1 MKLFGNRQ
9 GKKQDPAEEDVLL
22 PKDKSRLRENADD
35 QEIEDELIDA
45 LDGVDEDFDLEMLLE
60 IPVEEP
66 EEIPE
71 EEPASEEEAE
81 APAEPEIQEPP
92 QEESASEEDAEGK
105 AEEASEEAPEDG
117 ANPEEGSTTEE
128 GGEPEPQEGTPEKE
142 PMSFLKKML
151 ISCGVT
157 VAVLALAVGIT
168 VNYFL
173 GLFNYQAADSDFFKT
188 VSPSQLE
195 EETYEDS
202 ELQAMAEA
210 ELANSLEATE
220 EDLLR
225 WNDHIDKITSDSST
239 YEIPISED
247 VYNILLVGTDNRAVG
262 AVGRSDVMMLVSI
275 NQKTETIHLTSF
287 LRDCYV
293 AVPGY
298 GKTRMNHSYAY
309 GGPDLL
315 METIE
320 TNFKVHVDR
329 YVAVDFFSFMDVV
342 DTLGGVWMYMTESE
356 IKTANKYI
364 WSMNVN
370 QLDLEWSDGY
380 IWGDE
385 GWRKLTG
392 KQALGHARN
401 RFDGNDYERTARQRN
416 IINQILNG
424 CKYATPSTLVDLAQV
439 ILPQIT
445 TDMTKSEILGYAAN
459 VGAYI
464 GYDIEQHQIPAEGT
478 YSGATISGMSV
489 ISLDLDDNIQ
499 YLQDTIYAGT
509 DALEDQDE

>member
-1 MKLFGNRQ
+1 MKRFNQHKPQKEQLHS
-9 GKKQDPAEEDVLL
+9 EDQLTET
-22 PKDKSRLRENADD
+22 P
-35 QEIEDELIDA
+35 
-45 LDGVDEDFDLEMLLE
+45 
-60 IPVEEP
+60 
-66 EEIPE
+66 EIPE
-71 EEPASEEEAE
+71 SPELPEAAEPAVSEDTMNLIALARELAETEPGECVRESAEAENPEDPEKTEAAEAEEESREAQEKSEAAVPEENGAE
-81 APAEPEIQEPP
+81 ELEPD
-92 QEESASEEDAEGK
+92 QEES
-105 AEEASEEAPEDG
+105 
-117 ANPEEGSTTEE
+117 TEE
-128 GGEPEPQEGTPEKE
+128 ESQNAKE

-151 ISCGVT
+151 ISCGAT
-157 VAVLALAVGIT
+157 VVVLSLIVGLS

-173 GLFNYQAADSDFFKT
+173 NLLNYQKADSDYFQT
-188 VSPSQLE
+188 VAPSELE

-202 ELQAMAEA
+202 ELAALDEA
-210 ELANSLEATE
+210 EKENNLEATE

-225 WNDHIDKITSDSST
+225 WNKHIDKITSDSST
-239 YEIPISED
+239 YEVPISED
-247 VYNILLVGTDNRAVG
+247 VYNILLVGTDNRAEG

-309 GGPDLL
+309 GGPALL

-329 YVAVDFFSFMDVV
+329 YVAVDFYSFMDVV
-342 DTLGGVWMYMTESE
+342 DTLGGVWIYMNEDE

-370 QLDLEWSDGY
+370 QLGLEWSDGY
-380 IWGDE
+380 IWGDA

-416 IINQILNG
+416 IINQIING

-445 TDMTKSEILGYAAN
+445 TDMTKSEILSYAAN

-478 YSGATISGMSV
+478 YYGATISGMSV

-509 DALEDQDE
+509 EALDGDDSE

>member
-1 MKLFGNRQ
+1 MKRFNQ
-9 GKKQDPAEEDVLL
+9 HKPQEEQLHSE
-22 PKDKSRLRENADD
+22 DKLTET
-35 QEIEDELIDA
+35 
-45 LDGVDEDFDLEMLLE
+45 
-60 IPVEEP
+60 P
-66 EEIPE
+66 EIPE
-71 EEPASEEEAE
+71 SPELPEAAEPAVSEDTMNLIALARELAETEPGECVRGSAEAENPDDPKKTETAEAEEESREAQENSEDAVPEENGAE
-81 APAEPEIQEPP
+81 ELEPD
-92 QEESASEEDAEGK
+92 QEES
-105 AEEASEEAPEDG
+105 
-117 ANPEEGSTTEE
+117 TEE
-128 GGEPEPQEGTPEKE
+128 ESQNAKE

-151 ISCGVT
+151 ISCGAT
-157 VAVLALAVGIT
+157 VVVLSLIVGLS

-173 GLFNYQAADSDFFKT
+173 NLLNYQKADSDYFQT
-188 VSPSQLE
+188 VAPSELE

-202 ELQAMAEA
+202 ELAALDEA
-210 ELANSLEATE
+210 EKENNLEATE

-225 WNDHIDKITSDSST
+225 WNKHIDKITSDSST
-239 YEIPISED
+239 YEVPISED
-247 VYNILLVGTDNRAVG
+247 VYNILLVGTDNRAEG

-309 GGPDLL
+309 GGPALL

-329 YVAVDFFSFMDVV
+329 YVAVDFYSFMDVV
-342 DTLGGVWMYMTESE
+342 DTLGGVWIYMNEDE

-380 IWGDE
+380 IWGDA

-416 IINQILNG
+416 IINQIING

-445 TDMTKSEILGYAAN
+445 TDMTKSEILSYAAN

-478 YSGATISGMSV
+478 YYGATISGMSV

-509 DALEDQDE
+509 EALDGDDSE

>member
-1 MKLFGNRQ
+1 MKLFGNKHGASHRQ
-9 GKKQDPAEEDVLL
+9 SEETPLF
-22 PKDKSRLRENADD
+22 PQDKSPLRGEGDT
-35 QEIEDELIDA
+35 QEIDDEYIDP
-45 LDGVDEDFDLEMLLE
+45 LELTDDFSAPDQ
-60 IPVEEP
+60 PVTRNP
-66 EEIPE
+66 EETDPS
-71 EEPASEEEAE
+71 ASDPDEADGTRTE
-81 APAEPEIQEPP
+81 P
-92 QEESASEEDAEGK
+92 QEESPSTPEEDSQLPQ
-105 AEEASEEAPEDG
+105 EEASPV
-117 ANPEEGSTTEE
+117 
-128 GGEPEPQEGTPEKE
+128 EPQEETQEDAPPEPRP
-142 PMSFLKKML
+142 PMGFVKKML
-151 ISCGVT
+151 ISCGITLVVIS
-157 VAVLALAVGIT
+157 VAVFGVA
-168 VNYFL
+168 NYFL
-173 GLFNYQAADSDFFKT
+173 GLFNYQAADSKFFKT
-188 VSPSQLE
+188 VSPSELE
-195 EETYEDS
+195 EELYEDS
-202 ELQAMAEA
+202 ELAALDADEKSRQ
-210 ELANSLEATE
+210 LEATE

-247 VYNILLVGTDNRAVG
+247 VYNILLVGTDNRTESS
-262 AVGRSDVMMLVSI
+262 VGRSDVMMLVSI

-309 GGPDLL
+309 GGPALL
-315 METIE
+315 METLE

-329 YVAVDFFSFMDVV
+329 YVAVDFYSFMDVV
-342 DTLGGVWMYMTESE
+342 DTLGGVWIYMNESE

-380 IWGDE
+380 IWGGE

-401 RFDGNDYERTARQRN
+401 RFDGSDYERTARQRN

-424 CKYATPSTLVDLAQV
+424 CKYATPATLVDLVQV

-459 VGAYI
+459 VAAYI
-464 GYDIEQHQIPAEGT
+464 NYDIEQHQIPAAGT

-489 ISLDLDDNIQ
+489 ISLDLDENIQ

-509 DALEDQDE
+509 DALDNDDDQEDADSQ

>member
-1 MKLFGNRQ
+1 MKLFG
-9 GKKQDPAEEDVLL
+9 KKQGADQDQTEEQVTVSEAELPVEQEESEEVLCPAETTETVSHESAEEYVE
-22 PKDKSRLRENADD
+22 PS
-35 QEIEDELIDA
+35 
-45 LDGVDEDFDLEMLLE
+45 
-60 IPVEEP
+60 VEEATEGAAADISEAP
-66 EEIPE
+66 SEDIHEEIPDPQPE
-71 EEPASEEEAE
+71 ESPQEDSDEAE
-81 APAEPEIQEPP
+81 GPP
-92 QEESASEEDAEGK
+92 
-105 AEEASEEAPEDG
+105 
-117 ANPEEGSTTEE
+117 
-128 GGEPEPQEGTPEKE
+128 

-151 ISCGVT
+151 ISCGITLV
-157 VAVLALAVGIT
+157 VLGLAVGLT

-173 GLFNYQAADSDFFKT
+173 GLLNYQAANSDFFKT
-188 VSPSQLE
+188 VTPSELE

-202 ELQAMAEA
+202 ELAALDAAEKA
-210 ELANSLEATE
+210 KNLEATE
-220 EDLLR
+220 EELLR
-225 WNDHIDKITSDSST
+225 WNNHIDKITSDSST

-247 VYNILLVGTDNRAVG
+247 VYNILLVGTDNRTEA

-309 GGPDLL
+309 GGPALL
-315 METIE
+315 METLE

-329 YVAVDFFSFMDVV
+329 YVAVNFFSFMDVV
-342 DTLGGVWMYMTESE
+342 DTLGGVWIYMNEDE

-370 QLDLEWSDGY
+370 QLDAEWSDGY
-380 IWGDE
+380 IWGGE
-385 GWRKLTG
+385 GWRKLSG

-401 RFDGNDYERTARQRN
+401 RFDGSDYERTARQRN

-424 CKYATPSTLVDLAQV
+424 CKYATPSTLVDLVQV

-445 TDMTKSEILGYAAN
+445 TDMTKSEILNYAAN

-464 GYDIEQHQIPAEGT
+464 GYDIEQHQIPAAGT

-489 ISLDLDDNIQ
+489 ISLDLDENIQ

-509 DALEDQDE
+509 DALDQDDEDSE

>member
-1 MKLFGNRQ
+1 MNRFNQ
-9 GKKQDPAEEDVLL
+9 QEPQDEQLL
-22 PKDKSRLRENADD
+22 PGENQPETPESPEAPEAPEVAEQAVSQDTVNLIALARELADT
-35 QEIEDELIDA
+35 EPGETPCES
-45 LDGVDEDFDLEMLLE
+45 GV
-60 IPVEEP
+60 PQEEP
-66 EEIPE
+66 T
-71 EEPASEEEAE
+71 EEPAGALEEDKPEQE
-81 APAEPEIQEPP
+81 DKDEPVEDTW
-92 QEESASEEDAEGK
+92 EESR
-105 AEEASEEAPEDG
+105 
-117 ANPEEGSTTEE
+117 
-128 GGEPEPQEGTPEKE
+128 GERK

-151 ISCGVT
+151 ISCGAT
-157 VAVLALAVGIT
+157 VVVLSLAVGLT

-173 GLFNYQAADSDFFKT
+173 NLLNYQKADSDYFET
-188 VSPSQLE
+188 VTPSELE

-202 ELQAMAEA
+202 ELAALDEA
-210 ELANSLEATE
+210 EKAKNLEATE
-220 EDLLR
+220 EQLLR
-225 WNDHIDKITSDSST
+225 WNKHIDKITSDSST

-247 VYNILLVGTDNRAVG
+247 VYNILLVGTDNRAEG

-309 GGPDLL
+309 GGPALL

-329 YVAVDFFSFMDVV
+329 YVAVDFYSFMDVV
-342 DTLGGVWMYMTESE
+342 DTLGGVWIYMNEDE

-445 TDMTKSEILGYAAN
+445 TDMTKSEILSYAAN

-464 GYDIEQHQIPAEGT
+464 GYDIEQHQIPVEGS

-499 YLQDTIYAGT
+499 YLQDSIYAGT
-509 DALEDQDE
+509 EALDGDDSE